1 MPTSIDHRS
10 VQRLLASGATII
22 DVLPDEEYENEH
34 IAGAI
39 HLHLRKLDG
48 STTAHLG
55 KHDPVIV
62 YCWDMQ

>member
-1 MPTSIDHRS
+1 MLTTIDHRA
-10 VQRLLASGATII
+10 VQHLLAAGASLI
-22 DVLPDEEYENEH
+22 DVLPDEEFANEH

-39 HLHLRKLDG
+39 HIPLRKLDR
-48 STTAHLG
+48 TAMARFG

>member
-1 MPTSIDHRS
+1 MPTSIGRRN
-10 VQRLLASGATII
+10 VQRLLARGATLI

-34 IAGAI
+34 ISGAI
-39 HLHLRKLDG
+39 HIPLRNLNRQSTEHL
-48 STTAHLG
+48 S

>member
-1 MPTSIDHRS
+1 MPTTIGHRN
-10 VQRLLASGATII
+10 VQRLLARGATLI
-22 DVLPDEEYENEH
+22 DVLPDEEFENEH

-39 HLHLRKLDG
+39 HISLRNLNRQSTEHL
-48 STTAHLG
+48 S

>member
-1 MPTSIDHRS
+1 MPTTIDHRG
-10 VQRLLASGATII
+10 VQRLLAHGATLI
-22 DVLPDEEYENEH
+22 DVLPLQEYENEH

-39 HLHLRKLDG
+39 HISLRELDRS
-48 STTAHLG
+48 STDHLG

>member
-1 MPTSIDHRS
+1 MPTTVGRRS
-10 VQRLLASGATII
+10 VQRLLARGATLI
-22 DVLPDEEYENEH
+22 DVLPAEEYENEH

-39 HLHLRKLDG
+39 HISLREIDRSSTEHL
-48 STTAHLG
+48 S